1 MVRLRR
7 AAGRATLSKHGGTEP
22 DDDTTVHRLH
32 IGRRSVGVTASDSG
46 APREADVLVLFGI
59 TGDLA
64 RKLVLPALYRLV
76 ASGELTVPLVGVAR
90 TDLDVDGLRRHVA
103 TCVHAA
109 LDGDGGVDEAVL
121 DRMLAN
127 THLVAG
133 DYADP
138 AVFTHLAG
146 TVTAVAGP
154 DAFLVN
160 YLAVPPSLFRTV
172 ADAIAAVDLAPRSR
186 LVVEKPFGHDLASAR
201 ELDAHLRRH
210 YPEERVLRVDHF
222 LGKEPVEDLL
232 VLRFANTLL
241 EPLWNRQWVDH
252 VEITM
257 AEDFDV
263 ADRGSFYDT
272 VGTIRDVVQNHLLQV
287 LAYVLMDP
295 PLSDAAD
302 DQRDAKHRLLRA
314 VRAVDPAEVVLGRY
328 AGYTDTPGV
337 AAGSTTETFVALT
350 LHVDDWRWAGVPVYL
365 RAGKAL
371 PTTLLD
377 VVAVLRPPPRTLLFA
392 DGHEP
397 PPDLVRLRLQPDA
410 GVTFTIMAKR
420 PGGGDVAVP
429 VPVTVDFATVLGP
442 MHAAYERIFADA
454 LRGDPA
460 HFARMD
466 NLEQAWRIVGPILD
480 AATPPASYA
489 PGSWGPDAAATLP
502 GQPGWVEL
510 PAPAKPR

>member
-1 MVRLRR
+1 MGN
-7 AAGRATLSKHGGTEP
+7 ADA
-22 DDDTTVHRLH
+22 
-32 IGRRSVGVTASDSG
+32 G

-76 ASGELTVPLVGVAR
+76 ARGELTVPLIGVAL
-90 TDLDVDGLRRHVA
+90 TDLDDAGLRHHVA

-109 LDGDGGVDEAVL
+109 YGDGEVDAAVL

-138 AVFTHLAG
+138 AVFDRLADA
-146 TVTAVAGP
+146 VTATAGA
-154 DAFLVN
+154 DAFLVD

-172 ADAIAAVDLAPRSR
+172 ADGIAAAGLAGRSR
-186 LVVEKPFGHDLASAR
+186 LVVEKPFGHDLTSAR
-201 ELDAHLRRH
+201 ELDAHLRRN
-210 YPEERVLRVDHF
+210 YPEERIFRVDHF

-252 VEITM
+252 FEITM

-263 ADRGSFYDT
+263 ADRGSFYDA
-272 VGTIRDVVQNHLLQV
+272 VGTVRDVVQNHLLQV
-287 LAYVLMDP
+287 LTYVLMDP

-314 VRAVDPAEVVLGRY
+314 VRAVDPAEAVRGRY
-328 AGYTDTPGV
+328 DGYTDTPGV
-337 AAGSTTETFVALT
+337 KPGSTTETYVALT

-377 VVAVLRPPPRTLLFA
+377 VVAVMRTPPRTLFLA
-392 DGHEP
+392 AGQEP
-397 PPDLVRLRLQPDA
+397 QPDLVRLRLQPDA
-410 GVTFTIMAKR
+410 GVTFTILVKQ

-429 VPVTVDFATVLGP
+429 VPVAVDFQHVLGP
-442 MHAAYERIFADA
+442 VQAAYERIFADA

-480 AATPPASYA
+480 ADTPPASYRK
-489 PGSWGPDAAATLP
+489 GTWGPDAAATLP
-502 GQPGWVEL
+502 GPQGWVDR
-510 PAPAKPR
+510 PDPTAR

>member
-1 MVRLRR
+1 
-7 AAGRATLSKHGGTEP
+7 
-22 DDDTTVHRLH
+22 
-32 IGRRSVGVTASDSG
+32 VTAGDAG
-46 APREADVLVLFGI
+46 APHEADVLVLFGI

-76 ASGELTVPLVGVAR
+76 ARGELTAPLIGVAL
-90 TDLDVDGLRRHVA
+90 TDLDTGGLRQHVA

-109 LDGDGGVDEAVL
+109 LDDDGGVDAAVL
-121 DRMLAN
+121 ARMLAN

-133 DYADP
+133 DYGDP
-138 AVFTHLAG
+138 AVFTLLADA
-146 TVTAVAGP
+146 VTAVAGP

-172 ADAIAAVDLAPRSR
+172 ADGIAAADLAARSR
-186 LVVEKPFGHDLASAR
+186 LVVEKPFGRDLVSAR
-201 ELDAHLRRH
+201 ELDVHLRRN
-210 YPEERVLRVDHF
+210 YPEERVFRVDHF

-252 VEITM
+252 FEITM

-263 ADRGSFYDT
+263 ADRGSFYDA
-272 VGTIRDVVQNHLLQV
+272 VGTVRDVVQNHLLQV

-295 PLSDAAD
+295 PLSEAAD
-302 DQRDAKHRLLRA
+302 DQRDAKHRLFRA
-314 VRAVDPAEVVLGRY
+314 VRAVDPAEVVRGRY
-328 AGYTDTPGV
+328 DGYTDTPGV
-337 AAGSTTETFVALT
+337 AAGSTTETYVALT

-377 VVAVLRPPPRTLLFA
+377 VVAVMRPPPRTLFVA
-392 DGHEP
+392 EAQQP
-397 PPDLVRLRLQPDA
+397 RPDLVRLRLQPDA
-410 GVTFTIMAKR
+410 GVTFTILVKA
-420 PGGGDVAVP
+420 PGGGNVAVP
-429 VPVTVDFATVLGP
+429 VSVAVDFERVLGP
-442 MHAAYERIFADA
+442 VQSAYERIFADA

-466 NLEQAWRIVGPILD
+466 NLEQAWRIVAPVLD
-480 AATPPASYA
+480 RETPPAPYRR
-489 PGSWGPDAAATLP
+489 GTWGPDAAATLP
-502 GQPGWVEL
+502 GPQGWVDL
-510 PAPAKPR
+510 PDPPTAR